1 MRVIYVLLLCTILNV
16 LATKDLDFFRSELEN
31 TNILI
36 GAHINAKTM
45 WDMIHFFVEQD
56 NISMEQLIFMFA
68 IPERDHDPDTQTQL
82 LSEIQLQKI
91 LFETSGLDAR
101 EVEAGVTCLIS
112 VKDLGKYRR
121 HILKPH
127 LRNLLIYIIKNLNT
141 YNKGFEHTCRLLGL
155 FMSMETKVPYAT
167 SADVTPPPDSTC
179 VIRHGSVVLQ
189 SFKQFIHFIR
199 FVNNENHGE
208 KGQSILAFLQNY

>member
-1 MRVIYVLLLCTILNV
+1 MGVIYVLLLCTILNV

-36 GAHINAKTM
+36 GAHINAK
-45 WDMIHFFVEQD
+45 
-56 NISMEQLIFMFA
+56 
-68 IPERDHDPDTQTQL
+68 L

-91 LFETSGLDAR
+91 LLETSDLD
-101 EVEAGVTCLIS
+101 
-112 VKDLGKYRR
+112 
-121 HILKPH
+121 
-127 LRNLLIYIIKNLNT
+127 T

-155 FMSMETKVPYAT
+155 FMSMETTVPYAT